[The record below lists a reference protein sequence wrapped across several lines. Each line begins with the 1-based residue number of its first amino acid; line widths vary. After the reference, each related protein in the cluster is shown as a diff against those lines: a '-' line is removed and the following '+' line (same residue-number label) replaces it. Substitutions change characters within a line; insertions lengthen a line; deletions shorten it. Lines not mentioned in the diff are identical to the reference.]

1 MKNVSVTT
9 RTSIRNMN
17 TMTKYI
23 TAVIIALTMFSC
35 DDFLDKRPIDQIT
48 ADDYFVDGAS
58 SESAVLGLYRS
69 MASSFYYGQAMLI
82 IPEFAA
88 GHVNNVSNYPE
99 YVNFETNNIRI
110 DNPWTTN
117 IWTTSYSIIN
127 AANNV
132 IAKVPDV
139 PANTITEEKRAQL
152 IREAKFIRAL
162 NYFNLVR
169 SWGDV
174 PLVLTPTPATAT
186 ISDLQVSRTATAEV
200 YAQIISDLRE
210 ASELPLAYGTLEQT
224 KGRATRKAAK
234 ALLAKVYLYRG
245 SIGLPDAPNMADFTE
260 SAALAY
266 EVLNGGD
273 TLTTDFAS
281 IWRTKNTGESLFEL
295 QFDVQATNSL
305 ATTTSPT
312 NSNIFLAKDK
322 ILNLYT
328 AEDKRKA
335 ITVFQ
340 QNNKTYI
347 GKYPNYNPAI
357 QNTPLIRMAEVYLI
371 YAEAQARITGT
382 VAGEPYRYFKAVRD
396 RAGLTTPDA
405 STYTSVDEFITEVQ
419 REKRLEL
426 MFEGE
431 AWYDY
436 TRTRLALTEMM
447 TVPDAGRF
455 LFPVPQSERDLNIN
469 LSQNQAYL

>member
-1 MKNVSVTT
+1 
-9 RTSIRNMN
+9 MN

-23 TAVIIALTMFSC
+23 TAVIVALTMFSC
-35 DDFLDKRPIDQIT
+35 DDFLDKRPVDQIA

-69 MASSFYYGQAMLI
+69 MASSFYYGQAMII

-117 IWTTSYSIIN
+117 IWTTSYGIIN

-132 IAKVPDV
+132 ITKVPDV

-186 ISDLQVSRTATAEV
+186 ISDLQVSRTAKAEV
-200 YAQIISDLRE
+200 YAQIIADLRD
-210 ASELPLAYGTLEQT
+210 ATELPLAYGTLEQT

-245 SIGLPDAPNMADFTE
+245 SIGLPDAPNIADFTE
-260 SAALAY
+260 AATLAY
-266 EVLNGGD
+266 EVVNGS
-273 TLTTDFAS
+273 TLTTDYAS

-295 QFDVQATNSL
+295 QFDVQGTNSL

-312 NSNIFLAKDK
+312 NSNIFVAKDK
-322 ILNLYT
+322 ILSLY
-328 AEDKRKA
+328 APEDKRKP
-335 ITVFQ
+335 ITVYRDTVRA
-340 QNNKTYI
+340 KTYI

-371 YAEAQARITGT
+371 YAEAQARITGA

-396 RAGLTTPDA
+396 RAGLTTPDE
-405 STYTSVDEFITEVQ
+405 STYTSTDAFITEVQ

-447 TVPDAGRF
+447 TVPNDGRF
-455 LFPVPQSERDLNIN
+455 LFPIPQIERDVNIN
-469 LSQNQAYL
+469 LGQNPAYE